1 MPYHKDFD
9 ELYYRGEFP
18 LQPDGWEPLTI
29 EYGYD
34 DIGGAQFFFWRI
46 KETRHTFRVSVS
58 ELNHQTSGGSYEEQI
73 EKFLEGFREEMLGWI
88 FQKIEAEWTREYFN
102 EYNKW
107 VKL

>member
-46 KETRHTFRVSVS
+46 KETRHTFRVSVP
-58 ELNHQTSGGSYEEQI
+58 ELNYQTGGENYEKHI
-73 EKFLEGFREEMLGWI
+73 ETFLEKFREEMLGWI
-88 FQKIEAEWTREYFN
+88 FQKVQANWANDYIQ
-102 EYNKW
+102 EYNRW
-107 VKL
+107 VKF